1 MLGRVVMADV
11 AATLVD
17 LSVRDFLQVEKVPG
31 AEAGAGGDWSLRPRL
46 APASRAGAALL
57 GYEETL
63 LKGLSRPGEA
73 GHLSSLPGQS
83 AHLLDATRSAI
94 VRESAHRGWLRH
106 LDHHKQTDEGEELT
120 RKARAYQRQVR
131 HFVSVNSGPEGQA
144 VPDELLPYALRFGLM
159 ASDDAPLVQF
169 AHAWVVAFA
178 DLPGWQPPQPKHP
191 GPEPDYG
198 PLLNNDDQMSSQ
210 IAMVA
215 FQLGM

>member
-1 MLGRVVMADV
+1 MLGRVVMADI

-17 LSVRDFLQVEKVPG
+17 LCARDFLQLEKVPG
-31 AEAGAGGDWSLRPRL
+31 ADGGDDWSLRPRPAL
-46 APASRAGAALL
+46 AGHAGVALL

-63 LKGLSRPGEA
+63 LKGLARQGEDCRV
-73 GHLSSLPGQS
+73 SWLPSQA

-94 VRESAHRGWLRH
+94 VHESVHRGWLRH
-106 LDHHKQTDEGEELT
+106 LDHKQTDEGEEFT
-120 RKARAYQRQVR
+120 RKARSFQRQVR
-131 HFVSVNSGPEGQA
+131 HFISEASGNSPA
-144 VPDELLPYALRFGLM
+144 VPGELLPYALRFGLM

-178 DLPGWQPPQPKHP
+178 DLPGWQAPQPPKAVYA
-191 GPEPDYG
+191 PDYG
-198 PLLNNDDQMSSQ
+198 PLLNDDDHMSRQ